1 VDQLAKEASGY
12 HAPRAR
18 SLAWL
23 PKLKA
28 ATRRVI
34 NKACQTLW
42 HKSWPKS
49 DTGHLYR
56 RRYDDDLN
64 KHINKLYTGMPKAV
78 SSILTQM
85 RVEKIGLAGY
95 LFAIKRAE
103 GPACECDTSNQTVAH
118 ILEECPLY
126 RAHRRRHFSKPVLR
140 DTKMILLDPRLAEK
154 AANFMLSTGLLD
166 QFRHYKTALYKQ
178 FLETE

>member
-1 VDQLAKEASGY
+1 
-12 HAPRAR
+12 
-18 SLAWL
+18 
-23 PKLKA
+23 
-28 ATRRVI
+28 
-34 NKACQTLW
+34 
-42 HKSWPKS
+42 
-49 DTGHLYR
+49 
-56 RRYDDDLN
+56 
-64 KHINKLYTGMPKAV
+64 MPKAV

-103 GPACECDTSNQTVAH
+103 EPACKCETSNQTVAH

-126 RAHRRRHFSKPVLR
+126 RKQRRRHFSKPVLR
-140 DTKMILLDPRLAEK
+140 NTTTILSDPRMAEK
-154 AANFMLSTGLLD
+154 AANFMLLTGLLD